1 MKCRD
6 CPAFKVDGY
15 AICLLMYPHIPMQLE
30 DENEE
35 ADYCQ
40 LWEMYKVHQEN
51 TIEKIINFLDFSPTH
66 VFLLEALARTKNNEE
81 ITKKDREYDRVVVH
95 DEPEFRKELAKMRY
109 ACQQAGLKFY
119 IYVTMNPRNT
129 KKSYAELKRKLAL
142 YDEMA
147 MNDND
152 DYIPRIARIDEVWYK
167 ACLQEKSKDAR
178 YFLLDID
185 TKDVDTRIKL
195 RKIVEP
201 VLEVETRNGF
211 HWVVDKFDTRL
222 IADIPDVG
230 VQRDGR
236 LFVEAIG
243 FEE

>member
-1 MKCRD
+1 MRK
-6 CPAFKVDGY
+6 
-15 AICLLMYPHIPMQLE
+15 
-30 DENEE
+30 
-35 ADYCQ
+35 
-40 LWEMYKVHQEN
+40 EN
-51 TIEKIINFLDFSPTH
+51 TVEKIIDFLDFSPTH

-81 ITKKDREYDRVVVH
+81 LTKKDREYDRVVIH
-95 DEPEFRKELAKMRY
+95 DEQEFRKELAKMRY
-109 ACQQAGLKFY
+109 ACHEAGLKFY

-129 KKSYAELKRKLAL
+129 KKSYAELKRKLAS

-147 MNDND
+147 MNGDES
-152 DYIPRIARIDEVWYK
+152 YIPRIARIDEVWYK
-167 ACLQEKSKDAR
+167 ACLQKECRDAK

-195 RKIVEP
+195 REIVEP
-201 VLEVETRNGF
+201 VLEVETRNGY
-211 HWVVDKFDTRL
+211 HWVIEKIDTRL

>member
-1 MKCRD
+1 MRKEST
-6 CPAFKVDGY
+6 V
-15 AICLLMYPHIPMQLE
+15 
-30 DENEE
+30 
-35 ADYCQ
+35 
-40 LWEMYKVHQEN
+40 
-51 TIEKIINFLDFSPTH
+51 EKIIDFLDFSPTH

-81 ITKKDREYDRVVVH
+81 ITKKDREYDRVVIH
-95 DEPEFRKELAKMRY
+95 DEQEFRKELAKMRY

-129 KKSYAELKRKLAL
+129 KKSYAELKRKLAS

-147 MNDND
+147 MNGDES
-152 DYIPRIARIDEVWYK
+152 YIPRIARIDEVWYK
-167 ACLQEKSKDAR
+167 ACLQKESRDAK

-185 TKDVDTRIKL
+185 TKDVDTRVKL
-195 RKIVEP
+195 REVVEP
-201 VLEVETRNGF
+201 VLEIETRNGF
-211 HWVVDKFDTRL
+211 HWVVEKIDTRL
-222 IADIPDVG
+222 VADIPDVG